1 MSNIFNRLELQ
12 AFRAGITPRTKES
25 REWFMNK
32 AKNMRSINRQ
42 ALMKEEP
49 LTQRNDLRNLSRTGL
64 VGTMQM
70 FFYDPKHKDTLP
82 YYDLFPLVVVVGPA
96 KDGFLGLNLHYLPPI
111 LRAKMLDAL
120 METANMKAGDDAKFQ
135 ITYKRLQAISK
146 LKYYE
151 PCLKH
156 YLNKQ
161 VQSKFAEVPMP
172 EWEIATF
179 LPTAQFRKANSKKV
193 YYDSKQKIGRN
204 A

>member
-32 AKNMRSINRQ
+32 AKNMRNINREK
-42 ALMKEEP
+42 LIREEP
-49 LTQRNDLRNLSRTGL
+49 LQQRTALRNLSRTGL

-70 FFYDPKHKDTLP
+70 FFYDPKHKETLP
-82 YYDLFPLVVVVGPA
+82 YYDLFPLIIVVGPA
-96 KDGFLGLNLHYLPPI
+96 KGGFYGLNLHYLPPI
-111 LRAKMLDAL
+111 LRAKMLDSL
-120 METANMKAGDDAKFQ
+120 MDTANMKATDDAKFQ
-135 ITYKRLQAISK
+135 ITYKKLQAVSN

-151 PCLKH
+151 PCFKH
-156 YLNKQ
+156 YLTKH
-161 VQSKFAEVPMP
+161 VKSKFAEVPMP

-193 YYDSKQKIGRN
+193 YADSRKTIGG
-204 A
+204 

>member
-12 AFRAGITPRTKES
+12 AFRAGVTPRTDES
-25 REWFMNK
+25 RAWFMNK

-42 ALMKEEP
+42 QLMKEEP
-49 LTQRNDLRNLSRTGL
+49 LKQRTELANLSKSGL

-82 YYDLFPLVVVVGPA
+82 YYDLFPLIVVVGPA
-96 KDGFLGLNLHYLPPI
+96 KDGFYGLNLHYLPPI
-111 LRAKMLDAL
+111 LRAKMLDSL
-120 METANMKAGDDAKFQ
+120 METASSRKTDDAKFM
-135 ITYKRLQAISK
+135 ITYKKLQAISK

-151 PCLKH
+151 PCFKH
-156 YLNKQ
+156 YLAEHVKG
-161 VQSKFAEVPMP
+161 KFAEVPAP

-193 YYDSKQKIGRN
+193 YADSRKAIGRN
-204 A
+204 

>member
-1 MSNIFNRLELQ
+1 MSNIFNKLELQ

-42 ALMKEEP
+42 ALIKEDP
-49 LTQRNDLRNLSRTGL
+49 LIQRNALKNLSRTGL

-70 FFYDPKHKDTLP
+70 FFYDPKTKDTLP
-82 YYDLFPLVVVVGPA
+82 YYDLFPLIIVVGPA
-96 KDGFLGLNLHYLPPI
+96 EGGFYGLNLHYLPPI

-120 METANMKAGDDAKFQ
+120 METANMKATDDAKFQ
-135 ITYKRLQAISK
+135 ITYKKLQAVSK
-146 LKYYE
+146 LRFYE
-151 PCLKH
+151 PCFKH
-156 YLNKQ
+156 YLTKH
-161 VQSKFAEVPMP
+161 VKSKFAEVPMP

-193 YYDSKQKIGRN
+193 YADSRKRIGGR
-204 A
+204 

>member
-32 AKNMRSINRQ
+32 AKNMRSINRE
-42 ALMKEEP
+42 ALIKEDP
-49 LTQRNDLRNLSRTGL
+49 LVQRNALNNLSRTGL

-70 FFYDPKHKDTLP
+70 FFYDPKTKDTLP
-82 YYDLFPLVVVVGPA
+82 YYDLFPLIIVVGPA
-96 KDGFLGLNLHYLPPI
+96 EGGFYGLNLHYLPPI
-111 LRAKMLDAL
+111 LRAKMLDSL
-120 METANMKAGDDAKFQ
+120 METANMKATDDAKFQ
-135 ITYKRLQAISK
+135 ITYKKLQAVSN

-151 PCLKH
+151 PCFKH
-156 YLNKQ
+156 YLTKQ
-161 VQSKFAEVPMP
+161 VKSKFAEVPMP

-193 YYDSKQKIGRN
+193 YADSRKRIGGR
-204 A
+204 